1 MYSTKIEI
9 NNKVIPIRFGAYVL
23 KCIADDGV
31 KLQELG
37 ERMQDNPADMF
48 PKIIYYGALNA
59 SEGRRG
65 DNVNIND
72 IYDWLDV
79 IDGGLFGEEASKI
92 IELFTKQMTDS
103 LPKNVQAVK
112 PKATPQTKAPQT
124 KAPQTK
130 TKA

>member
-37 ERMQDNPADMF
+37 EKMQDNPADMF

-65 DNVNIND
+65 DNIDIND
-72 IYDWLDV
+72 IYDWLDI

-103 LPKNVQAVK
+103 LPKNGQAV
-112 PKATPQTKAPQT
+112 PKIKAPQKK
-124 KAPQTK
+124 KA
-130 TKA
+130 

>member
-92 IELFTKQMTDS
+92 IELFTKHMTDS
-103 LPKNVQAVK
+103 LPKNVQAVQEK
-112 PKATPQTKAPQT
+112 KAPQTKAPQT

>member
-65 DNVNIND
+65 ENVDIND

-79 IDGGLFGEEASKI
+79 IDGGLFGEEASKV
-92 IELFTKQMTDS
+92 IELFTKQMTDG
-103 LPKNVQAVK
+103 LPKNVPAVQMK
-112 PKATPQTKAPQT
+112 KAPQKQTKAPQKQT
-124 KAPQTK
+124 KA
-130 TKA
+130 

>member
-1 MYSTKIEI
+1 MYSAKIEVNDKI
-9 NNKVIPIRFGAYVL
+9 IPIRFGAYVL

-37 ERMQDNPADMF
+37 ERMRDNPADML

-65 DNVNIND
+65 DNIDIND

-79 IDGGLFGEEASKI
+79 IDGGLIGEEASKI

-103 LPKNVQAVK
+103 LPKNVQAG
-112 PKATPQTKAPQT
+112 KATPQK
-124 KAPQTK
+124 K
-130 TKA
+130 TKD